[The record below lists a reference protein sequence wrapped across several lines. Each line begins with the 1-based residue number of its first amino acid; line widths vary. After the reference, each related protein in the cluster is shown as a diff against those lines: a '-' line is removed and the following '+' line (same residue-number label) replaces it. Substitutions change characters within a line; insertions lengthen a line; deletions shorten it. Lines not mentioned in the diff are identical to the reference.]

1 MRLNV
6 VDHMVFTSPIKTT
19 KQHHNDVFDLL
30 FKDNQLDTSMKN
42 NV

>member
-6 VDHMVFTSPIKTT
+6 VNYIVFTSPVKTT
-19 KQHHNDVFDLL
+19 KQHLNDVFDLL

-42 NV
+42 IF